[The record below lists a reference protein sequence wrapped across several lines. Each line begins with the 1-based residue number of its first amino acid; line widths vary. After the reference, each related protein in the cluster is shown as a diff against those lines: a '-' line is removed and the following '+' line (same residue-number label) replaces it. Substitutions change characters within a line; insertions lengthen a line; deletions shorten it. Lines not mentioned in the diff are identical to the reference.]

1 MEEHDHNTEEKIEHA
16 GETVSISLKTITTIV
31 TGAITILGGIWAL
44 DSHYASAADVSHL
57 QRSMESQITQI
68 RADRIEDELFK
79 LDAKKQAQ
87 GGKLDP
93 IDSAI
98 YERYLRKLQ
107 ETQRSQSNVSK

>member
-1 MEEHDHNTEEKIEHA
+1 MTDTTEDKIEHA
-16 GETVSISLKTITTIV
+16 EESVKISLKTITTIV

-44 DSHYASAADVSHL
+44 DSHYASAADVTQL

-87 GGKLDP
+87 NGKLDP

-98 YERYLRKLQ
+98 YERYLRRLQ
-107 ETQRSQSNVSK
+107 AIQQEARTSKVSK